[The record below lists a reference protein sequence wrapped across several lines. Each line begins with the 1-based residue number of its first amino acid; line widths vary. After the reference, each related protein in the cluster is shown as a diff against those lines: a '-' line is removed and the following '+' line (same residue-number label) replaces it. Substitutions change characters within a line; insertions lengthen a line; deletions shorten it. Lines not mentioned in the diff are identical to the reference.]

1 MVNLLEW
8 GAGFIPIG
16 APKPNRDFSGKDFV
30 EKLGQFLNTFA
41 DFPSLP
47 VMIASGGY

>member
-16 APKPNRDFSGKDFV
+16 APKPDRNFLERKSV
-30 EKLGQFLNTFA
+30 ENLGQFLNTFA